1 MNEYARSVPVLKM
14 YEYMPTLSGK
24 DQNKSG
30 GYAAEVLKGKNC
42 PLRAYFGNNYQKR
55 W

>member
-14 YEYMPTLSGK
+14 YEYMPILSGE

-30 GYAAEVLKGKNC
+30 EDMG
-42 PLRAYFGNNYQKR
+42 
-55 W
+55 